1 MTNFTYTRNGEPI
14 PFAPFITGEGETEVE
29 HPAEALK
36 LWTDDALAVFGIV
49 RTEAPVPAPTV
60 EQLCAAIDAERDR
73 RMAEDF
79 THDFGATPALDDQ
92 GNEIEAGER
101 QLQMRPEDRA
111 NWQTLQG
118 AALTAVVNS
127 QSNAILP
134 MRAED
139 NWNIQTTA
147 LQVLGVLAAMTQH
160 GAALLFAGGALKSQ
174 QRAIYPEAVDITT
187 GWPG

>member
-1 MTNFTYTRNGEPI
+1 MWTLNG
-14 PFAPFITGEGETEVE
+14 A
-29 HPAEALK
+29 
-36 LWTDDALAVFGIV
+36 
-49 RTEAPVPAPTV
+49 PAPRDTGSGWLLINDTQYPSDWPRADLEAMGLVWVPEPVRDTV
-60 EQLCAAIDAERDR
+60 DQLCAAIDSERDR

-79 THDFGATPALDDQ
+79 IHDFGATPALDDQ
-92 GNEIEAGER
+92 DTEIEAGVR

-118 AALTAVVNS
+118 AALTAVVGG

-147 LQVLGVLAAMTQH
+147 LQVLGVLAAMTEDR
-160 GAALLFAGGALKSQ
+160 AALLFAGGALKSQ
-174 QRAIYPEAVDITT
+174 QRAVYPEVVDIAT
-187 GWPG
+187 GWPA

>member
-1 MTNFTYTRNGEPI
+1 MPYVLNGEPI
-14 PFAPFITGEGETEVE
+14 PHAAEVIIDGVAYSMETLAIMGEDGRASLGVTW
-29 HPAEALK
+29 AEP
-36 LWTDDALAVFGIV
+36 
-49 RTEAPVPAPTV
+49 EPVMPTV

-79 THDFGATPALDDQ
+79 THDFGATPALDDL
-92 GNEIEAGER
+92 GNQIEAGQR

-118 AALTAVVNS
+118 AALTAVVSS
-127 QSNAILP
+127 QPNAILP

-147 LQVLGVLAAMTQH
+147 VQVLGVLAEMTQH
-160 GAALLFAGGALKSQ
+160 GSELLFAGGALKSQ
-174 QRAIYPEAVDITT
+174 QRAIYPEVVDITT
-187 GWPG
+187 GWPS

>member
-1 MTNFTYTRNGEPI
+1 MTLQLENEPLVDGRDVVI
-14 PFAPFITGEGETEVE
+14 DGFVYSFETLLNMSPSERAALGVTWVE
-29 HPAEALK
+29 PE
-36 LWTDDALAVFGIV
+36 
-49 RTEAPVPAPTV
+49 PVLPTV
-60 EQLCAAIDAERDR
+60 DQLCAAIDAERDR
-73 RMAEDF
+73 RMALDF
-79 THDFGATPALDDQ
+79 AQDFGSTPALDDL

-118 AALTAVVNS
+118 AALTAVVGG
-127 QSNAILP
+127 QPNAILP

-147 LQVLGVLAAMTQH
+147 LQVLGVLAEMTQH
-160 GAALLFAGGALKSQ
+160 GSELLFAGGALKSQ

-187 GWPG
+187 GWPS

>member
-1 MTNFTYTRNGEPI
+1 MWTLNDEPLAPGRPFTIEETNYTGAELIHWPR
-14 PFAPFITGEGETEVE
+14 ADL
-29 HPAEALK
+29 EALG
-36 LWTDDALAVFGIV
+36 LTWV
-49 RTEAPVPAPTV
+49 EPEPVPLTV

-73 RMAEDF
+73 RMALDF
-79 THDFGATPALDDQ
+79 NHDFGTTPALDDL

-101 QLQMRPEDRA
+101 LLQMRPEDRA

-118 AALTAVVNS
+118 AALTAVVGGRP
-127 QSNAILP
+127 NAILP

-147 LQVLGVLAAMTQH
+147 LQVLGVLAEMTQH

-174 QRAIYPEAVDITT
+174 QRAIYPEVVDIST
-187 GWPG
+187 GWPS

>member
-1 MTNFTYTRNGEPI
+1 MTWHLNGAPAPRDPVSGWLLIDDVQYPPSWPAADLETLGLTWIEP
-14 PFAPFITGEGETEVE
+14 E
-29 HPAEALK
+29 
-36 LWTDDALAVFGIV
+36 
-49 RTEAPVPAPTV
+49 PVMPTV

-73 RMAEDF
+73 RMALDF
-79 THDFGATPALDDQ
+79 AHDFSATPAVDDL
-92 GNEIEAGER
+92 GNEIEAGQR

-118 AALTAVVNS
+118 AALTAVVGG
-127 QSNAILP
+127 QPNAVLP

-147 LQVLGVLAAMTQH
+147 VQVLGVLAEMTTH

-174 QRAIYPEAVDITT
+174 QRAIYPEVVDIST
-187 GWPG
+187 GWPT